1 MIRRLQKVTSVTA
14 ILLYLLIMTGSLI
27 SCGPVSF
34 EDGKVQGG
42 ENAAE
47 YEQSIEVESSE
58 EIPIYYAGENAAEYE
73 HPIEVGSNVKIPI
86 YYAGEEEVTYQAD
99 EITSYAVNVSSNDEA
114 SGTVKYKIGYTDGR
128 QTVTATATPAE
139 GYVLDSW
146 MVNGESATEL
156 GDNESVSI
164 TDISGD
170 INLGAVFV
178 DPESGLS
185 QDQRLLSMTPSLR
198 TSALLGAASTDT
210 SLPKPG
216 DIETKDLPALPTPS
230 GNYRGGA
237 FYRLFTYI
245 APGVDPAWGRVTGG
259 FIGNDKTPVTINAT
273 ANSGYEF
280 DRWRII
286 EAETEAGENDGKVYK
301 KVIRDYEKTG
311 ASSLT
316 LNFETTSTDS
326 KTIYVTWC
334 FAYFKPKG
342 AYTVKVVNDSAS
354 GGTSTIQEQDGS
366 GTDLGSAVSGQ
377 AEITSGN
384 TAVITATPAT
394 GYKFDCFVTQDG
406 TRVSGTAN
414 GAGGYTLT
422 LKDVHQD
429 ITITAKYKSTSKV
442 NVTVQASPE
451 KGGKVK
457 YNSNSAVS
465 SGTYEYNPSSE
476 SAFTLTAIP
485 AMGYK
490 FLNWEDSTGN
500 VFNSKEIGISGLSED
515 RTYTA
520 IFVSESSDEDVMV
533 TIQPSP
539 EKGGKVKYNSEEA
552 VSSQKTYTYR
562 PSTEPSFT
570 LVAIPA
576 TGYKFLY
583 WEDSVGNVFNSK
595 EIGISGLSEHRTYTA
610 IFVSESSDE
619 EAKGLRVVAEPAS
632 GGHVRKKASATA
644 GMVDITAYPNRGWN
658 FVGWKKDG
666 GTIFSKSKKATVA
679 DESVTYVGVFEKDEN
694 YKATTDLVDEHF
706 YNDKRSFT
714 EPNYTVTKQTMEN
727 LAAVSV
733 SYDKLRNA
741 NDLPAL
747 HSYGAVASVSD
758 YFDRKLS
765 ASDVTLAEGIL
776 TTTNGEVIPIEKI
789 KDIDALMNSAKS
801 ISLDK
806 FGERYDSEIVA
817 AIYTEPPGEF
827 DGLVRTYLWKETG
840 AQKGDNIYVMYR
852 DKGSSYQEMAAVVD
866 DDGTVRFTLED
877 VLIGTEFVLVRVNI
891 ESKHL
896 PS

>member
-1 MIRRLQKVTSVTA
+1 MKGNNRGNNTMKNRLQKVTYVTA
-14 ILLYLLIMTGSLI
+14 VFLCLTIITGSLT
-27 SCGPVSF
+27 SCGPVSIA
-34 EDGKVQGG
+34 DGKVQGE
-42 ENAAE
+42 ENVAE
-47 YEQSIEVESSE
+47 YEQSIEVESSV
-58 EIPIYYAGENAAEYE
+58 EIPIYYAGEDEAVYE
-73 HPIEVGSNVKIPI
+73 
-86 YYAGEEEVTYQAD
+86 AD
-99 EITSYAVNVSSNDEA
+99 EITSYNVSVSSNDE
-114 SGTVKYKIGYTDGR
+114 SFGTVEYETGYTDGR

-139 GYVLDSW
+139 GYVLDCW
-146 MVNGESATEL
+146 MVNGEEATEL

-164 TDISGD
+164 TDITGD
-170 INLGAVFV
+170 INLVAVFV

-185 QDQRLLSMTPSLR
+185 QEQRLLSMTPSLR
-198 TSALLGAASTDT
+198 ASGLLGAPATNSLPDQPIKKENAEQAYNQ
-210 SLPKPG
+210 LPKP
-216 DIETKDLPALPTPS
+216 T
-230 GNYRGGA
+230 GNYIGEA
-237 FYRLFTYI
+237 FHRIFVYV
-245 APGVDPAWGRVTGG
+245 APGEESKGTVSGG
-259 FIGNDKTPVTINAT
+259 YIGGDRYATVINAVP
-273 ANSGYEF
+273 SQGYEF
-280 DRWRII
+280 DHWRII
-286 EAETEAGENDGKVYK
+286 DMALNDGESFKRF
-301 KVIRDYEKTG
+301 IRDYN
-311 ASSLT
+311 ASS
-316 LNFETTSTDS
+316 SS
-326 KTIYVTWC
+326 VTIYQTQEKDTVFVTWC
-334 FAYFKPKG
+334 FAFFKPKG
-342 AYTVKVVNDSAS
+342 AYTVKVVNDPPS
-354 GGTSTIQEQDGS
+354 GGRSTIQEKDKSTEEYVGDQ
-366 GTDLGSAVSGQ
+366 LSGQ
-377 AEITSGN
+377 AVIKSGN
-384 TAVITATPAT
+384 TAVITAIPAN

-429 ITITAKYKSTSKV
+429 MTITAKYKSISDV

-457 YNSNSAVS
+457 YNSESAVS
-465 SGTYEYNPSSE
+465 SGTYTYKPSSE

-485 AMGYK
+485 ATGYK
-490 FLNWEDSTGN
+490 FLNWEDSVGN

-520 IFVSESSDEDVMV
+520 IFVSESSDED
-533 TIQPSP
+533 
-539 EKGGKVKYNSEEA
+539 
-552 VSSQKTYTYR
+552 
-562 PSTEPSFT
+562 
-570 LVAIPA
+570 
-576 TGYKFLY
+576 
-583 WEDSVGNVFNSK
+583 
-595 EIGISGLSEHRTYTA
+595 
-610 IFVSESSDE
+610 
-619 EAKGLRVVAEPAS
+619 AKGLRVVAEPAS

-694 YKATTDLVDEHF
+694 YRATTDLVDEHF

-714 EPNYTVTKQTMEN
+714 EPNYTVTRQTMEN

-747 HSYGAVASVSD
+747 HSYGAVASVRD

-765 ASDVTLAEGIL
+765 ASDIVLAEGIL
-776 TTTNGEVIPIEKI
+776 TTTKGEVIPLEKI

-817 AIYTEPPGEF
+817 AIYTEPPEEF

-852 DKGSSYQEMAAVVD
+852 DKGLAYQEMAAVVD

-877 VLIGTEFVLVRVNI
+877 ALVGTEFVLVRVNI

>member
-1 MIRRLQKVTSVTA
+1 MPKGNNKGYGVMIRRLQKVTSVTA

-34 EDGKVQGG
+34 ADGKVQGG

-58 EIPIYYAGENAAEYE
+58 EIPIYYAGEDEVIYE
-73 HPIEVGSNVKIPI
+73 
-86 YYAGEEEVTYQAD
+86 AD
-99 EITSYAVNVSSNDEA
+99 EITSYNVSVSSNDE
-114 SGTVKYKIGYTDGR
+114 SFGTVGYQTGYTDGR

-185 QDQRLLSMTPSLR
+185 QEQSLLSMTPSLR
-198 TSALLGAASTDT
+198 ASALLGAASTDT
-210 SLPKPG
+210 PLPPPVI
-216 DIETKDLPALPTPS
+216 DPKDLPALPTPS
-230 GNYRGGA
+230 GNYQGGA

-245 APGVDPAWGRVTGG
+245 APGIDPAWGRVTGG
-259 FIGNDKTPVTINAT
+259 FIGNSRTPVTINAT

-286 EAETEAGENDGKVYK
+286 EATTKASNDGKEYEI
-301 KVIRDYEKTG
+301 IRDYEKTG

-316 LNFETTSTDS
+316 LNFETESTDGS
-326 KTIYVTWC
+326 TIYVTWC

-342 AYTVKVVNDSAS
+342 AYTVKVVNDPPS
-354 GGTSTIQEQDGS
+354 GGTSTIQEDGS
-366 GTDLGSAVSGQ
+366 GGSAVSGQ
-377 AEITSGN
+377 AEITSDH

-414 GAGGYTLT
+414 DAGGYTLT

-485 AMGYK
+485 ATGYK

-520 IFVSESSDEDVMV
+520 IFVSESSDED
-533 TIQPSP
+533 
-539 EKGGKVKYNSEEA
+539 
-552 VSSQKTYTYR
+552 
-562 PSTEPSFT
+562 
-570 LVAIPA
+570 
-576 TGYKFLY
+576 
-583 WEDSVGNVFNSK
+583 
-595 EIGISGLSEHRTYTA
+595 
-610 IFVSESSDE
+610 
-619 EAKGLRVVAEPAS
+619 AKGLRVVAEPAS

-666 GTIFSKSKKATVA
+666 GTIFSKSKKQ
-679 DESVTYVGVFEKDEN
+679 
-694 YKATTDLVDEHF
+694 
-706 YNDKRSFT
+706 R
-714 EPNYTVTKQTMEN
+714 
-727 LAAVSV
+727 
-733 SYDKLRNA
+733 
-741 NDLPAL
+741 
-747 HSYGAVASVSD
+747 
-758 YFDRKLS
+758 
-765 ASDVTLAEGIL
+765 
-776 TTTNGEVIPIEKI
+776 
-789 KDIDALMNSAKS
+789 
-801 ISLDK
+801 
-806 FGERYDSEIVA
+806 
-817 AIYTEPPGEF
+817 
-827 DGLVRTYLWKETG
+827 
-840 AQKGDNIYVMYR
+840 
-852 DKGSSYQEMAAVVD
+852 
-866 DDGTVRFTLED
+866 
-877 VLIGTEFVLVRVNI
+877 
-891 ESKHL
+891 
-896 PS
+896 

>member
-1 MIRRLQKVTSVTA
+1 MPKGNNKGYGVMIRRLQKVTSVTA
-14 ILLYLLIMTGSLI
+14 ILLCLLIMTGSLI

-34 EDGKVQGG
+34 ADGKAQGG

-47 YEQSIEVESSE
+47 YEQSIEVESSV
-58 EIPIYYAGENAAEYE
+58 EIPMYYAGEDEVIYE
-73 HPIEVGSNVKIPI
+73 E
-86 YYAGEEEVTYQAD
+86 D
-99 EITSYAVNVSSNDEA
+99 EITSYNVSVSSNDEA
-114 SGTVKYKIGYTDGR
+114 SGTVEYEIRYTDGR

-139 GYVLDSW
+139 GYVLDCW
-146 MVNGESATEL
+146 MVNGEEATEL

-164 TDISGD
+164 TDITGD
-170 INLGAVFV
+170 INLVAVFA
-178 DPESGLS
+178 DSDSELS
-185 QDQRLLSMTPSLR
+185 QEQRLLSMTSSLR
-198 TSALLGAASTDT
+198 APVLLGAAPTATPIPAPTLS
-210 SLPKPG
+210 PG
-216 DIETKDLPALPTPS
+216 DVPALPTPT
-230 GNYRGGA
+230 GGYKGGA

-245 APGVDPAWGRVTGG
+245 APDIDPAWGRVTGG
-259 FIGNDKTPVTINAT
+259 FIGNDKTAVSINAT

-286 EAETEAGENDGKVYK
+286 ETKTTAGSTDGQTYE
-301 KVIRDYEKTG
+301 VIRDYEKSSS
-311 ASSLT
+311 SSLT
-316 LNFETTSTDS
+316 LNFETASTDGS
-326 KTIYVTWC
+326 TIYVTWC

-342 AYTVKVVNDSAS
+342 AYTVKVVNDPAS

-366 GTDLGSAVSGQ
+366 GTNLGSAVNGQ

-384 TAVITATPAT
+384 TAVITATPAA

-422 LKDVHQD
+422 INNVSQD
-429 ITITAKYKSTSKV
+429 ITITAKYKSTSPV
-442 NVTVQASPE
+442 NVTVQASPTD
-451 KGGKVK
+451 GGKVK
-457 YNSNSAVS
+457 YNSNPAVS
-465 SGTYEYNPSSE
+465 SGTYPYDPSNE

-485 AMGYK
+485 ATGYK

-520 IFVSESSDEDVMV
+520 IFVSESSDED
-533 TIQPSP
+533 
-539 EKGGKVKYNSEEA
+539 
-552 VSSQKTYTYR
+552 
-562 PSTEPSFT
+562 
-570 LVAIPA
+570 
-576 TGYKFLY
+576 
-583 WEDSVGNVFNSK
+583 
-595 EIGISGLSEHRTYTA
+595 
-610 IFVSESSDE
+610 
-619 EAKGLRVVAEPAS
+619 AKGLRVVAEPAS

-644 GMVDITAYPNRGWN
+644 GKVDITAYPNRGWN

-694 YKATTDLVDEHF
+694 YRATTDLVDEHF

-747 HSYGAVASVSD
+747 HSYGAVASVRD

-765 ASDVTLAEGIL
+765 ASDIVLAEGIL
-776 TTTNGEVIPIEKI
+776 TTTKGEVIPLEKI

-817 AIYTEPPGEF
+817 AIYTEPPEEF

-852 DKGSSYQEMAAVVD
+852 DKGLSYQEMAAVVD

-877 VLIGTEFVLVRVNI
+877 ALVGTEFVLVRVNI

>member
-1 MIRRLQKVTSVTA
+1 MKNRLQKVTSVTA
-14 ILLYLLIMTGSLI
+14 FLLCLMIITGSLA
-27 SCGPVSF
+27 SCGSVSF
-34 EDGKVQGG
+34 ADGKAQGKG
-42 ENAAE
+42 NSAE
-47 YEQSIEVESSE
+47 YEQSIEVESSV
-58 EIPIYYAGENAAEYE
+58 EIPM
-73 HPIEVGSNVKIPI
+73 
-86 YYAGEEEVTYQAD
+86 YYAGEEEVIYQAD
-99 EITSYAVNVSSNDEA
+99 EITSYSVNVWSNDD
-114 SGTVKYKIGYTDGR
+114 SFGTVEYETGYTDGR

-139 GYVLDSW
+139 GYVLDCW
-146 MVNGESATEL
+146 MVNGEEAKEL
-156 GDNESVSI
+156 GDNESVSV
-164 TDISGD
+164 TDITGD
-170 INLGAVFV
+170 INLVAVFA
-178 DPESGLS
+178 DSDSGLS
-185 QDQRLLSMTPSLR
+185 QEQMLLSMTPSLR
-198 TSALLGAASTDT
+198 ASGLLGAPATN
-210 SLPKPG
+210 SLPAQPVTG
-216 DIETKDLPALPTPS
+216 DPRGQLPSPD
-230 GNYRGGA
+230 GNYIGESFHRI
-237 FYRLFTYI
+237 FVYV
-245 APGVDPAWGRVTGG
+245 APGEESKGTVSGG
-259 FIGNDKTPVTINAT
+259 YIGGDNTSTIINAVPGQ
-273 ANSGYEF
+273 GYEF
-280 DRWRII
+280 DHWRII
-286 EAETEAGENDGKVYK
+286 EIALNSTKTGETFKRI
-301 KVIRDYEKTG
+301 IRDYN
-311 ASSLT
+311 ASSSSVT
-316 LNFETTSTDS
+316 IHQTQETD
-326 KTIYVTWC
+326 TIFVTWC
-334 FAYFKPKG
+334 FAFFRQKG
-342 AYTVKVVNDSAS
+342 KYSVRVVNDPPS
-354 GGTSTIQEQDGS
+354 GGTSTIQEQDTS
-366 GTDLGSAVSGQ
+366 GADVGSAVTGQ

-394 GYKFDCFVTQDG
+394 EYKFDCFVTQDG

-414 GAGGYTLT
+414 GSGGYTLT

-442 NVTVQASPE
+442 NVTIQASPE

-457 YNSNSAVS
+457 YNSESAVS

-485 AMGYK
+485 ATGYK
-490 FLNWEDSTGN
+490 FLNWEDSVGN

-520 IFVSESSDEDVMV
+520 IFVSESSDED
-533 TIQPSP
+533 
-539 EKGGKVKYNSEEA
+539 
-552 VSSQKTYTYR
+552 
-562 PSTEPSFT
+562 
-570 LVAIPA
+570 
-576 TGYKFLY
+576 
-583 WEDSVGNVFNSK
+583 
-595 EIGISGLSEHRTYTA
+595 
-610 IFVSESSDE
+610 
-619 EAKGLRVVAEPAS
+619 AKGLRVVAEPAS

-694 YKATTDLVDEHF
+694 YRATTDLVDEHF

-714 EPNYTVTKQTMEN
+714 EPNYTVTRQTMEN

-747 HSYGAVASVSD
+747 HSYGAVASVRD

-765 ASDVTLAEGIL
+765 ASDIVLAEGIL
-776 TTTNGEVIPIEKI
+776 TTTKGEVIPLEKI

-817 AIYTEPPGEF
+817 AIYTEPPEEF

-852 DKGSSYQEMAAVVD
+852 DKGLSYQEMAAVVD

-877 VLIGTEFVLVRVNI
+877 ALVGTEFVLVRVNI